1 MSETPLSARKI
12 PWRPVNSDLAG
23 LLLAFL
29 LVGLHYTWAT
39 PVLEASDEPHHFA
52 FAEHVSRHWTLPV
65 QVPGEITPW
74 AQEGSQPPLYYILVA
89 ALISAIDTSDLPEVM
104 RPNPHAIVG
113 DPSAINNHNRFLHD
127 TPFPPLQGTVL
138 AIHVARFFSLLLS
151 CGSVCAVWLAARE
164 LVTPIGQFSRSLP
177 LLAAGLVAFN
187 PQFLFNSASVNND
200 NLITLL
206 ASLVIWQMLALLRSG
221 PNARRSLVL
230 ALVLALAAVSKL
242 SGLLLLAPV
251 GLAALWLAFQRG
263 QWRDF
268 TLFIFLTGLCL
279 LVIAGPWYA
288 RNLALYGEFTGSQTM
303 LDIFGRRP
311 APSLETMLTEEFRG
325 LRYSYWGIFGAF
337 NIFAPAFF
345 YPLMDIVTLAGA
357 AGTLRTLWQARA
369 KRETLVPLSLLLLCV
384 ALFSIALIIW
394 TLQTAAST
402 GRLLFPVSAASSSLL
417 ALGLL
422 RWRLPVR
429 PVVFALGALA
439 ALIPLASIRPA
450 YRSPPVVDAL
460 PATATPTDLSFENI
474 ELAGYVI
481 PLGQVGPGD
490 TLPVTLYW
498 RPRERSDLNYS
509 FFVHLLDDVGRILV
523 RNYGFPGGGTLQTS
537 RWQPG
542 LIYEDRWELP
552 VPSDARGD
560 ETLKVQIGW
569 WKYPEDFT
577 ISAKNGD
584 GVLVDPAL
592 FDAGSFSDGGAGE
605 DLQLENAVWPLEYG
619 NSIRLLAWEQDG
631 PAITLLWE
639 ATAQPAPEL
648 QVFLHLLD
656 NPVAGEPD
664 RMLAQGDSPPST
676 ATADWQPGERH
687 LTQHLLV
694 KTADAEP
701 GEYRI
706 FVGWYSMTQGWR
718 LEADCPFSYCPL
730 GRIDYPFAQHT
741 GS

>member
-1 MSETPLSARKI
+1 MI
-12 PWRPVNSDLAG
+12 SDPAG

-29 LVGLHYTWAT
+29 LVGLLYTWAT

-52 FAEHVSRHWTLPV
+52 FAEYVSRHRTLPV
-65 QVPGEITPW
+65 QLPGEITPW
-74 AQEGSQPPLYYILVA
+74 AQEGSQPPLYYILA
-89 ALISAIDTSDLPEVM
+89 GTLISAIDTSDLPDVM
-104 RPNPHAIVG
+104 RPNPHAVVG
-113 DPSAINNHNRFLHD
+113 DPSTINNHNRFLHD
-127 TPFPPLQGTVL
+127 TPLPPLQGTVL
-138 AIHVARFFSLLLS
+138 AIHVARAFSLLLS

-164 LVTPIGQFSRSLP
+164 LAALTRLYPRSLP

-200 NLITLL
+200 NLITFL
-206 ASLVIWQMLALLRSG
+206 ASLVIWQMLAMLRSG
-221 PNARRSLVL
+221 LNPRRSLAL
-230 ALVLALAAVSKL
+230 ALLLALAATSKL

-251 GLAALWLAFQRG
+251 GLAALWLAVRSGRRREFI
-263 QWRDF
+263 
-268 TLFIFLTGLCL
+268 LFVLLTGLCW

-345 YPLMDIVTLAGA
+345 YPLMDLVTLAGA
-357 AGTLRTLWQARA
+357 AGALRTLWRARA
-369 KRETLVPLSLLLLCV
+369 RLESLGPLLLLLLCV
-384 ALFSIALIIW
+384 ALFLIALVIW

-439 ALIPLASIRPA
+439 VLIPLVSIRPVYEPA
-450 YRSPPVVDAL
+450 PVVEDL
-460 PATATPTDLSFENI
+460 PVAATPTDLSFENI

-481 PLGQVGPGD
+481 PQGQVGPGD
-490 TLPVTLYW
+490 TLLVTLYW

-509 FFVHLLDDVGRILV
+509 FFVHLQDEVGRILV
-523 RNYGFPGGGTLQTS
+523 RNYGFPGGGSLETT

-542 LIYEDRWELP
+542 VMVEDRWELV

-560 ETLKVQIGW
+560 HPLRVQIGW

-577 ISAKNGD
+577 IPARTRD
-584 GVLVDPAL
+584 GSLIDPVL
-592 FDAGSFSDGGAGE
+592 FDSGSFSDGGAGE
-605 DLQLENAVWPLEYG
+605 DLQLENVIWPLEFG

-631 PAITLLWE
+631 PDIALLWE
-639 ATAQPAPEL
+639 AGAKPAPDL

-656 NPVAGEPD
+656 DPVAGEPD
-664 RMLAQGDSPPST
+664 RMLAQGDNPPSIP
-676 ATADWQPGERH
+676 TADWLPGERH
-687 LTQHLLV
+687 LTRHRLV
-694 KTADAEP
+694 RTAESEP
-701 GEYRI
+701 GEYRL

-718 LEADCPFSYCPL
+718 LEADCPFNYCPL
-730 GRIDYPFAQHT
+730 ARIDYPFARDS
-741 GS
+741 GN

>member
-1 MSETPLSARKI
+1 MSETPLAARKF
-12 PWRPVNSDLAG
+12 PWRPVNPEIAG

-29 LVGLHYTWAT
+29 LVGLLYTWAT

-52 FAEHVSRHWTLPV
+52 FAEYVSRHRALPV

-113 DPSAINNHNRFLHD
+113 DPSTINNHNRFLHD
-127 TPFPPLQGTVL
+127 TPTPPLRGTVL
-138 AIHVARFFSLLLS
+138 AIHVARVFSLLLS
-151 CGSVCAVWLAARE
+151 CGSVCAVWLAAHE
-164 LVTPIGQFSRSLP
+164 LATLSEQHSRFLP
-177 LLAAGLVAFN
+177 FLAAGLVAFN

-221 PNARRSLVL
+221 LNARRSIVL
-230 ALVLALAAVSKL
+230 ALLLALAAVSKL

-251 GLAALWLAFQRG
+251 GLAALWLALQRG
-263 QWRDF
+263 QRRE
-268 TLFIFLTGLCL
+268 FIRFVLLTALGL
-279 LVIAGPWYA
+279 LVVAGPWYA

-311 APSLETMLTEEFRG
+311 APSLETLLTEEFRG
-325 LRYSYWGIFGAF
+325 LRFSYWGIFGAF
-337 NIFAPAFF
+337 NIFGPAFF
-345 YPLMDIVTLAGA
+345 YPVMDFVTLAGA
-357 AGTLRTLWQARA
+357 AGLLRALWQARA
-369 KRETLVPLSLLLLCV
+369 RRETLVPLSLLLFCV
-384 ALFSIALIIW
+384 ALFSIALVIW

-439 ALIPLASIRPA
+439 FLIPLVSIRPA
-450 YRSPPVVDAL
+450 YHRPLLVDELPVA
-460 PATATPTDLSFENI
+460 ATPTDLSFENI
-474 ELAGYVI
+474 DLAGYVI
-481 PLGQVGPGD
+481 PQGQVGPGD

-498 RPRERSDLNYS
+498 RPREQSDLNYS
-509 FFVHLLDDVGRILV
+509 FFVHLQDEVGRILV
-523 RNYGFPGGGTLQTS
+523 RNYGFPGGGSLETT

-542 LIYEDRWELP
+542 VMVEDRWELP

-560 ETLKVQIGW
+560 LPLRVQIGW

-577 ISAKNGD
+577 IPAKTRD
-584 GVLVDPAL
+584 GSLIDPVLL
-592 FDAGSFSDGGAGE
+592 DAGSFSDGGAGE
-605 DLQLENAVWPLEYG
+605 DLPLENAIWPLEYG
-619 NSIRLLAWEQDG
+619 KSIRLLAWEQDG
-631 PAITLLWE
+631 PQITLLWE
-639 ATAQPAPEL
+639 AIAPPAPDL

-656 NPVAGEPD
+656 DPVAGEAD
-664 RMLAQGDSPPST
+664 RMLAQGDNPPSIP
-676 ATADWQPGERH
+676 TADWRTGERH
-687 LTQHLLV
+687 LTQHRLMKAADV
-694 KTADAEP
+694 KP
-701 GEYRI
+701 GEYRL

-718 LEADCPFSYCPL
+718 LEADCPFNYCPL
-730 GRIDYPFAQHT
+730 ARIDYPFTQDG